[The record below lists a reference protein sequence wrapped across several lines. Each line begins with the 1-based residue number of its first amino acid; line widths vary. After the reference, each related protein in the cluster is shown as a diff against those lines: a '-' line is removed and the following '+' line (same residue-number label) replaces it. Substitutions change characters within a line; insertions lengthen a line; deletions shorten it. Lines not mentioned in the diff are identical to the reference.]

1 MTEPKANVAD
11 PVVTQISIDMT
22 HDKVTKHKLRF
33 QGEDE
38 TGMLTVGVYV
48 AKTMPVHKMPEK
60 ILLVIDLAE
69 IGTK

>member
-1 MTEPKANVAD
+1 
-11 PVVTQISIDMT
+11 MT